1 VNALTVWMNMGIF
14 IWKMVNVRRYVG
26 KEERYPVEFNVM
38 MGIHSTVMGVTTI
51 AKSKRIS
58 NVKKILC

>member
-1 VNALTVWMNMGIF
+1 MGIF

-26 KEERYPVEFNVM
+26 KEGRYPVEFNVM
-38 MGIHSTVMGVTTI
+38 MGIQSTVMGVTKI

>member
-1 VNALTVWMNMGIF
+1 MGIF
-14 IWKMVNVRRYVG
+14 IWKIVNVRRYVG
-26 KEERYPVEFNVM
+26 KEERYPAEFNVM
-38 MGIHSTVMGVTTI
+38 MGIHSTAMGVTTI